1 MCVNNII
8 LIINLIRIVLS
19 RDAPVISI
27 PDQGQIS
34 GFYIKM
40 FRTQTIVGFLAIP
53 YAQPPTQERRFM
65 PPSGPFPTW
74 EGIRDGSKAPM
85 QCWTNIRRPAKAHD
99 DFFLKILG
107 VDPKASDDS
116 PFSEDCLY
124 LNIYGPNGK

>member
-1 MCVNNII
+1 MQT
-8 LIINLIRIVLS
+8 VLS
-19 RDAPVISI
+19 RDAPVVSI

-40 FRTQTIVGFLAIP
+40 FRTQTIVGFLGIP
-53 YAQPPTQERRFM
+53 FAQPPTQDRRFM
-65 PPSGPFPTW
+65 PPLGPFPAW

-85 QCWTNIRRPAKAHD
+85 QCWTDSRRPTKAHD
-99 DFFLKILG
+99 DFFSKIIG
-107 VDPKASDDS
+107 IDQKATDDS